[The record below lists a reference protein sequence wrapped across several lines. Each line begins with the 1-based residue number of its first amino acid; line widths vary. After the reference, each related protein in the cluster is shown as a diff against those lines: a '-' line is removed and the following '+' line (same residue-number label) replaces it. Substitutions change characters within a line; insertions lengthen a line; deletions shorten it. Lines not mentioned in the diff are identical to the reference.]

1 MVDLPNLVAS
11 TIDNDATGFTTS
23 VLLSNNARI
32 ITSIAEILPKKT
44 KLVAMTSSQ
53 KVIETLQESK
63 IEIKLLEES
72 LSSQGL
78 SIMNSLHDIILQGLG
93 EGAIKHNERI
103 LAILGEPVDGVIVI
117 DSSSLSSNKLAKI
130 SQEHEIE
137 IEVIS
142 RLLELARHLASRG
155 REGHAIGA
163 LFAVGSV
170 PKLRRYT
177 TQLVLNPFK
186 GHPDNKKSILDLK
199 NHETLAEFAWLDGAI
214 LFNSKGVA
222 SDAGRYVQVPS
233 GISPK
238 SGEGGRH
245 LAARSISQLA
255 DAIAICVSSAGVI
268 TIFSK
273 GKEKYRVKIS

>member
-1 MVDLPNLVAS
+1 LVDLPNLVAS

-44 KLVAMTSSQ
+44 KLVVMTSSQ

-137 IEVIS
+137 IEVLS

>member
-23 VLLSNNARI
+23 VLLSNNERI

>member
-1 MVDLPNLVAS
+1 LVDLPNLVAS

-137 IEVIS
+137 IEVLS

>member
-137 IEVIS
+137 IEVLS

>member
-137 IEVIS
+137 IEVLS

-155 REGHAIGA
+155 REGHAVGA